1 MSVSVCLW
9 LFLSLSLSVPPSAS
23 LCLPPSL
30 PPSPPPPLSLA
41 LCECMRVRVYYTS
54 TGGSRYVVDGE
65 GVGFGSLEAR
75 VAALARGSALGD
87 WLRTL
92 PPLRVL
98 ADNVFIHAGRRRILS
113 PLIAP
118 YKSSQSFSLPTLQ
131 ECTIVSITA
140 ARRRNFTQNSVGS

>member
-23 LCLPPSL
+23 LPR
-30 PPSPPPPLSLA
+30 PLSLA
-41 LCECMRVRVYYTS
+41 LCERMRVRVYYTS

-113 PLIAP
+113 LLIAP

-140 ARRRNFTQNSVGS
+140 ARRRNFTQNSAGS